1 MKPSYSIKRL
11 FGVAVVFQLAVIL
24 FLLSS
29 CSNGATP
36 DVASKTPQRNTLPRL
51 TSKNVTT
58 TISDSGVTRFRI
70 TTPEWLVFDS
80 TAHPYWTFP
89 KGILFERFNL
99 KYRIE
104 ARMKSDQAIYYQSKS
119 LWEFNGNVHVKNLQ
133 GELFETTQLFWD
145 NANNKFYSDKRIK
158 IVQKT
163 RIITGVGFE
172 SNSSLTRYIIKNPQ
186 GVIPV
191 E

>member
-11 FGVAVVFQLAVIL
+11 CGVAVVFQLAIM
-24 FLLSS
+24 LLLS

-36 DVASKTPQRNTLPRL
+36 DIAKKTPKRNTLPHL

-58 TISDSGVTRFRI
+58 TISDSGITRFRI

-80 TAHPYWTFP
+80 IAKPYWFFP
-89 KGILFERFNL
+89 KGILFERFNT
-99 KYRIE
+99 KYHIE
-104 ARMKSDQAIYYQSKS
+104 AKMKSDQATYHQSKS

-133 GELFETTQLFWD
+133 GEIFETTQLFWD
-145 NANNKFYSDKRIK
+145 NANNKFYSDKKIK

-163 RIITGVGFE
+163 RIITGIGFE
-172 SNSSLTRYIIKNPQ
+172 SNASLTRYIIKNPQ
-186 GVIPV
+186 GIIPV